1 MTREE
6 KTKKLAKLLE
16 YERLTKGMTQQEFS
30 EFLGIPRSSL
40 TTYLLG
46 KRLPGARKIK
56 TISKKLKLDI
66 PKLLIK
72 EWKENG

>member
-56 TISKKLKLDI
+56 IISKKLKLDI